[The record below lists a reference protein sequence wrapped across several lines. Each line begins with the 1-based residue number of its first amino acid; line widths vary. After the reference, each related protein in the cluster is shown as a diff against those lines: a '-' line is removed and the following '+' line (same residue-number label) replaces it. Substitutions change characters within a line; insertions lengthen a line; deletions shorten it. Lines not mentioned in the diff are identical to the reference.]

1 MKQKNLGQHL
11 ANMGVYELVVGRQ
24 RKKKGVFSR
33 EGKAMRR
40 LAKETIEKRGT
51 PTDGNE

>member
-1 MKQKNLGQHL
+1 
-11 ANMGVYELVVGRQ
+11 VYELVVGRQ